1 MPVSLIANGEVREGR
16 HECQGGGPN
25 WCGDILTID
34 VLIRSLTSASSVRG
48 EPPPRP
54 PRAFFGRNE
63 LIENVV
69 SLAENLEPIA
79 LIGAG
84 GIGKTSI
91 ALTVLHD
98 HRIKKR
104 FGNNRRFIRCDRFP
118 PSLPNFLS
126 RLSEAIGAGIDNPK
140 DLASLQSF
148 LSSREMVLVLDNAE
162 SILDPQGTN
171 GREIYTT
178 VQELSRFSNIC
189 LIITSR
195 ITTVPPHFERPVIST
210 LSMESACG
218 IFYSIYRSGGRSEVV
233 SDLVRQLDFHA
244 LSITLLATTAF
255 HNAWDYKRLVKEWD
269 VQRSQALQTDY
280 NESLAATIELSL
292 ASPTFRNLGL
302 PARDLLG
309 VIAFFPQGVDE
320 NNLDWLFPTIP
331 NRKIIFDKLSLLSL
345 TFRSDNFTT
354 MLAPIRDHL
363 RPKDPNSSPLLIV
376 TKHRYFSRLSV
387 NLSPEKPGFKEARW
401 ITTEDVN
408 IEHLL
413 DIFISLDMDSVIV
426 WNAFANFL
434 GHLYLHKPRYTILG
448 SKVEGLADDHTFK
461 PIYLIH
467 LSRLP
472 HVIGN
477 HVEGKR
483 LLSHALKLVRERKN
497 GPQVARALFY
507 LSEANRMLGLHKEGI
522 QQAKEALAIYE
533 QLGDTGMQAECW
545 DNLGRLF
552 LSDEQLD
559 AAEKAEL
566 HTIDLLP
573 EKGQEYRIFKSHRG
587 LGHIY
592 WAKREREKAIH
603 HFEKALRIAS
613 TFEWRI
619 ELSRI
624 HYDLAGLFWKDNES
638 NDAHSHV
645 NQAKLYADDDLHH
658 LGRVMELKSMILH
671 QQHRL
676 EDAVTEALGTLEIYQ
691 KLGASVDIVRLKGW
705 LQWLEQLIAGELPK
719 TMPILIPVDP
729 PFSADGTSKKSLF
742 KSLMS
747 YLHGPRS

>member
-210 LSMESACG
+210 LSMESACD

-255 HNAWDYKRLVKEWD
+255 HNTWDYDRLAKEWE

-292 ASPTFRNLGL
+292 ASPTFRNLG
-302 PARDLLG
+302 PHARDLLG

-320 NNLDWLFPTIP
+320 NNLNWLFPTIP
-331 NRKIIFDKLSLLSL
+331 NRKIIFDKFCLLSL
-345 TFRSDNFTT
+345 TSRSDNFTT

-363 RPKDPNSSPLLIV
+363 RPKDPNSSPLLRA
-376 TKHRYFSRLSV
+376 TKNHYFSRLSV
-387 NLSPEKPGFKEARW
+387 TLDPEKPGFQEARW
-401 ITTEDVN
+401 IVTEDVN
-408 IEHLL
+408 VEHML
-413 DIFISLDMDSVIV
+413 DVFTSLDMVSGIV
-426 WNAFANFL
+426 WNACMGFMQ
-434 GHLYLHKPRYTILG
+434 HLYWHKPRYTMLG
-448 SKVEGLADDHTFK
+448 PKVERLADDHPFK
-461 PIYLIH
+461 PRCLKQ
-467 LSRLP
+467 LSQLCNS
-472 HVIGN
+472 VGN
-477 HVEGKR
+477 YAEQKR
-483 LLSHALKLVRERKN
+483 LLGQVLKLARERE
-497 GPQVARALFY
+497 GDSEVALTLFL
-507 LSEANRMLGLHKEGI
+507 LSNANRSLGLYKEGI
-522 QQAKEALAIYE
+522 QQTKEALAIYE
-533 QLGDTGMQAECW
+533 RLGGTVDQAQCW
-545 DNLGRLF
+545 DMLGRLF
-552 LSDEQLD
+552 FSDGQLG
-559 AAEKAEL
+559 AAEKAGL
-566 HTIDLLP
+566 RAIDHLP
-573 EKGQEYRIFKSHRG
+573 EKGQEFFACQSHRG
-587 LGHIY
+587 LGEIY
-592 WAKREREKAIH
+592 GAKGERAKAIH
-603 HFEKALRIAS
+603 HFEKALGIAS
-613 TFEWRI
+613 AFEWRN
-619 ELSRI
+619 ELFWI
-624 HYDLAGLFWKDNES
+624 HHAFAGLFSKENRFDDVHFHVDQARSYAVDNAHKLGWAMVWK
-638 NDAHSHV
+638 A
-645 NQAKLYADDDLHH
+645 Q
-658 LGRVMELKSMILH
+658 IWH
-671 QQHRL
+671 QQHRF
-676 EDAVTEALGTLEIYQ
+676 EDAVSEAQGALEIYQ
-691 KLGASVDIVRLKGW
+691 KLGASVDIANCKKL
-705 LQWLEQLIAGELPK
+705 LQELEQAIAGELLK
-719 TMPILIPVDP
+719 IELLPVPVNP
-729 PFSADGTSKKSLF
+729 PFSARGT
-742 KSLMS
+742 
-747 YLHGPRS
+747 